1 MSLSLTAVN
10 RSITTSF
17 PSNKT
22 KQSAGGVLWGAIGF
36 FKTEE
41 RVIFVLTFQTPIQY
55 LKGVGEKRAEQ
66 LHKLGIVTVRDLLC
80 HFPRQYED
88 WSNITPIA
96 DAPREAP
103 CCIRATALA
112 KPVERNVRKGLS
124 LYTFSAADPSGVLRV
139 TLFNNKYAAA
149 KIEAG
154 GQYLLFGTVT
164 GSFRAPEMS
173 SPLIE
178 PAEGGN
184 RIRPVYPL
192 TGGITSRYLE
202 KLVGT
207 ALLELDKA
215 LDTDPLPFSL
225 RQRHQLCTYRYA
237 LENIHFPTDT
247 HAMEL
252 ARRRLAFE
260 ELLLLQ
266 LGLLRLK
273 GRTKATT
280 GIQIQANY
288 TADFCAH
295 LPFSL
300 TGAQQR
306 AVSECL
312 ADMQQ
317 TVPMNRLL
325 QGDVGSGKTAVAACV
340 AHSAIRNGYQC
351 VMMAPTEILAQQH
364 FESLSRLFSN
374 ETDIHIGLLTGSLTK
389 KQKEVVLKGAAEG
402 SIQFLVGTHAL
413 LSETVQFANLGLVIT
428 DEQHRFGVRQ
438 RASLAAKGHY
448 PHLLV
453 MSATPIPRTLALM
466 VYGDLDVSVLDELPP
481 GRTPVKTFAV
491 GTDVRA
497 RAYGYVRQFLDNGQQ
512 AYVVCPLV
520 EEGETDLVAAEAYAK
535 QLAEGPLAGYSLG
548 LLHGKMKPRDKER
561 VMSDFADNRLSVL
574 VSTTV
579 VEVGVDVPNAVL
591 MVIENAERFGLAQ
604 LHQLRGRV
612 GRGKLSSTCIL
623 ISDAQNAEAVKR
635 LKVMCETTD
644 GFRIADEDLKLRGP
658 GDFFGKRQHG
668 LPELKIAD
676 LFTDMPLLHE
686 AQAAARALYAD
697 DSTLS
702 SPENALLFEAVKAL
716 FERTGEQGLN

>member
-1 MSLSLTAVN
+1 M
-10 RSITTSF
+10 
-17 PSNKT
+17 
-22 KQSAGGVLWGAIGF
+22 
-36 FKTEE
+36 
-41 RVIFVLTFQTPIQY
+41 LTFQTSIQY

-66 LHKLGIVTVRDLLC
+66 LHKLDIFTVQDLLY

-88 WSNITPIA
+88 WSTVTPIA
-96 DAPREAP
+96 NAPRNTP
-103 CCIRATALA
+103 CCVRATALS
-112 KPVERNVRKGLS
+112 KPLERNVRKGLS
-124 LYTFSAADPSGVLRV
+124 LYTFSVTDASGVLRV

-154 GQYLLFGTVT
+154 KQYLFFGTVS
-164 GSFRAPEMS
+164 GSYHAPEMS

-178 PAEGGN
+178 PAENGD
-184 RIRPVYPL
+184 RIRPIYPL

-207 ALLELDKA
+207 ALSELDKS
-215 LDTDPLPFSL
+215 LDNDLLPTDL
-225 RQRHQLCTYRYA
+225 RKEHQLCTFRYA

-247 HAMEL
+247 HALEL

-273 GRTKATT
+273 GRTQAST
-280 GIQIQANY
+280 GIQI
-288 TADFCAH
+288 TTDFSTEFCEH

-300 TGAQQR
+300 TGAQSR
-306 AVSECL
+306 AINECL
-312 ADMQQ
+312 MDMRG
-317 TVPMNRLL
+317 TIPMNRLV

-340 AHSAIRNGYQC
+340 AYSAIRNGYQC

-364 FESLSRLFSN
+364 FKSVSGLFAHRP
-374 ETDIHIGLLTGSLTK
+374 EIQVGLLIGSMTK
-389 KQKEVVLKGAAEG
+389 KQKETVLQDAANG
-402 SIQFLVGTHAL
+402 NIQFLIGTHAL
-413 LSETVQFANLGLVIT
+413 LSETVQFHNLGLVIT

-438 RASLAAKGHY
+438 RAVLASKGDF

-466 VYGDLDVSVLDELPP
+466 VYGDLDVSILDELPP
-481 GRTPVKTFAV
+481 GRTPIQTFAI
-491 GTDVRA
+491 GTDKRA
-497 RAYGYVRQFLDNGQQ
+497 RAYGYVRKFLQEGQQ

-520 EEGETDLVAAEAYAK
+520 EEGETDLVAAEAYVK
-535 QLAEGPLAGYSLG
+535 QLAKGPLSGYSLG
-548 LLHGKMKPRDKER
+548 LLHGKMKAKEKEQI
-561 VMSDFADNRLSVL
+561 MADFAANRLSVL

-579 VEVGVDVPNAVL
+579 VEVGMDVPNAVL

-612 GRGKLSSTCIL
+612 GRGKLASTCIL
-623 ISDAQNAEAVKR
+623 ISDAQNEEAVRR

-644 GFRIADEDLKLRGP
+644 GFKIADEDLKLRGP

-668 LPELKIAD
+668 LPELKVAN
-676 LFTDMPLLHE
+676 LFTDMPLLKE
-686 AQAAARALYAD
+686 TQQAARALYTKD
-697 DSTLS
+697 HTLS
-702 SPENALLFEAVKAL
+702 LSQHALLKEAVNAL